1 VGGESLS
8 SMVSAN
14 RVDARCW
21 EGEECDSQC
30 SFGEIHSMTEEILT
44 WEQSHEQIGRYEKER
59 KCRN

>member
-1 VGGESLS
+1 
-8 SMVSAN
+8 MVSAN

-44 WEQSHEQIGRYEKER
+44 WEKSHEQIGRYEKER
-59 KCRN
+59 KFRN